1 MASAGRCSELH
12 ALVFD
17 MLYIHFRSNEA
28 GVTLHF
34 TPEFVRKS
42 TGLTRSMTRGTF
54 QQNHRPNQ
62 VNDPWYIPAAMT
74 GKPVCCSNCPSEG
87 AQVLS

>member
-1 MASAGRCSELH
+1 MASAGRRSELH

-17 MLYIHFRSNEA
+17 TLYIHFKSNEA

-34 TPEFVRKS
+34 TFHPRVCAE
-42 TGLTRSMTRGTF
+42 
-54 QQNHRPNQ
+54 NHRPNQ
-62 VNDPWYIPAAMT
+62 VNDPWYIPAALT